1 MAGDGANDAAA
12 IRLAD
17 VGVALGSHATNAA
30 KDAADVVVTDDRI
43 ETIIEAILEGR
54 AMWASVRDAVSV
66 LVGGNL
72 GEIVFTLGAELLL
85 PGGSPL
91 NARQLLLVNLLTDLV
106 PSMALAARPPAG
118 TDPARLARE
127 GPEAS
132 LGAALTRDVLVR
144 GGLTAT
150 AAGLGWQAGRLT
162 GVTRGRAGTVA
173 LVSLVGSQLGQ
184 TLAAGWRDPLV
195 VGSTAVSA
203 AVLAGVVQTPG
214 LSHFFGCRPLG
225 PRRLDHRRRGDRRLV
240 RALARGQPPRRGCG
254 APGLSA
260 GRRQR
265 SRFAPAVPGPYYW
278 ASVRSRV
285 PSLPGIPSSYDGRGV
300 LQTRM

>member
-1 MAGDGANDAAA
+1 MTTEELSSRIDQVRVFARVTPSQKVRIVRALQDRGKVVAMTGDGANDAAA

-17 VGVALGSHATNAA
+17 VGVALGSRATNAA
-30 KDAADVVVTDDRI
+30 KEAADVVVTDDRI

-72 GEIVFTLGAELLL
+72 GEIAFTIGSELLL

-106 PSMALAARPPAG
+106 PAMALAVRPPAD

-132 LGAALTRDVLVR
+132 LGSALTRDVVAR
-144 GGLTAT
+144 GALTAA
-150 AAGLGWQAGRLT
+150 AAGIGWQAGRLT
-162 GVTRGRAGTVA
+162 GVTRRRAGTVA

-184 TLAAGWRDPLV
+184 TLAAGWRNPLV
-195 VGSTAVSA
+195 VGSTVGSA
-203 AVLAGVVQTPG
+203 AAMAGIVQTPG
-214 LSHFFGCRPLG
+214 VSHFFGCRPLG
-225 PRRLDHRRRGDRRLV
+225 PVGWSIGAASAAGSCLAAPLVGAIVDRT
-240 RALARGQPPRRGCG
+240 
-254 APGLSA
+254 
-260 GRRQR
+260 
-265 SRFAPAVPGPYYW
+265 AVG
-278 ASVRSRV
+278 S
-285 PSLPGIPSSYDGRGV
+285 
-300 LQTRM
+300 T